1 MPVQP
6 GDNSHLN
13 FLEPV
18 VHYVK
23 AIFAAT
29 NPATQAIAVDNAHS
43 YFSTCLRDNRAA
55 AHQLRA
61 ERLRLHQECQ
71 VPVHYSRHCRLICAR
86 HLHQHRCHQVVIQE
100 INSALQALSV
110 EEQLM
115 IRWEAAFSHAGRNWT
130 QGQTLP
136 QQQLEGPAAPTNHPQ
151 VVFMPSPPVVT
162 APVMPNNA
170 QH

>member
-13 FLEPV
+13 FLDPV

-110 EEQLM
+110 EEQLI
-115 IRWEAAFSHAGRNWT
+115 IRWEAVFSHAGRNWT
-130 QGQTLP
+130 QV
-136 QQQLEGPAAPTNHPQ
+136 QQLEGPAAPTNHPQ

-162 APVMPNNA
+162 APAMPNNA